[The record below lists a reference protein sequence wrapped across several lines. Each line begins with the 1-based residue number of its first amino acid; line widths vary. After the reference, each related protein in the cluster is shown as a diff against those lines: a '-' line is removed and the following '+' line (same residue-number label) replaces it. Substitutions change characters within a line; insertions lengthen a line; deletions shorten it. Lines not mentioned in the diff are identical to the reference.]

1 MVVNLP
7 GVVVGSSVV
16 TVVVGTSVV
25 VVVVVSEV
33 THKTPS
39 ILSVL
44 ILAVFD
50 FNRAAKVSHFYRAT
64 LCVSGGTS
72 RGPLS
77 VRLSLCLSAELVYC
91 IGSAKGSIEIY
102 SRSGSRIILFCL
114 S

>member
-16 TVVVGTSVV
+16 KVVVGTTAVV
-25 VVVVVSEV
+25 VVVASEV
-33 THKTPS
+33 THKTIL

-44 ILAVFD
+44 LLAVFD
-50 FNRAAKVSHFYRAT
+50 FNRAAKVSHFYLAT

-77 VRLSLCLSAELVYC
+77 VRPSVCLSV
-91 IGSAKGSIEIY
+91 
-102 SRSGSRIILFCL
+102 CL
-114 S
+114 SVCRTRVLYRIG